1 MKSTEEIVKFRVCRI
16 SRTTCIHV
24 LHIPDLPLAYFS
36 TLQVDSTKST
46 LTNFVLITLL
56 IILTDGLKKLAEV
69 WKC

>member
-1 MKSTEEIVKFRVCRI
+1 MCAESHVPHAYAIYVCP
-16 SRTTCIHV
+16 SRTTYLTNLKPNLI
-24 LHIPDLPLAYFS
+24 S

-46 LTNFVLITLL
+46 LTNFVLIALL